1 MIVLIPTT
9 AWSKLFRVSTYV
21 CTIHSYIHGLYIN
34 VQLCMYVTTN
44 CIRALITLLS
54 TLSTRAASRR
64 RRAMRGGSYVVKS
77 AIFHSHFF
85 IHCSQR
91 AIVMQDFLLFLF
103 LILQTCAIRLLL
115 AEENT
120 FSTFLSR
127 SIEDLPAALFDENLT
142 SDGGQESNWENNVG
156 LPTASNGP
164 LADNTESQI
173 LGDERSDCIQST
185 NPPNPSRLRMRDQ
198 RNLFCIPPQEY
209 REPTITSPSSSNT
222 KKQGALLPSSA
233 LRLWPDLQQNTE
245 MTKLWIQLNTIP
257 GIDGEKNEEVCEQA
271 EESLL
276 AVARHVP
283 VCFPHPYL
291 LDSPS
296 DVVQPCRLCK

>member
-1 MIVLIPTT
+1 MYPCSSLYPLCPPERQ
-9 AWSKLFRVSTYV
+9 AAGA
-21 CTIHSYIHGLYIN
+21 GLCEAIE
-34 VQLCMYVTTN
+34 
-44 CIRALITLLS
+44 
-54 TLSTRAASRR
+54 
-64 RRAMRGGSYVVKS
+64 YVVKS
-77 AIFHSHFF
+77 AIFHLHFF

-91 AIVMQDFLLFLF
+91 AIVMQHFLLFLF
-103 LILQTCAIRLLL
+103 LILQTCANRLLL

-142 SDGGQESNWENNVG
+142 SDWGAEINWENNVG

-173 LGDERSDCIQST
+173 LGDERADCIQST

-209 REPTITSPSSSNT
+209 REPTITSPAPSLNT
-222 KKQGALLPSSA
+222 KKQGALLPSPDDKKP
-233 LRLWPDLQQNTE
+233 RLWPDLQQNTE
-245 MTKLWIQLNTIP
+245 MTRLWVQLNTIP
-257 GIDGEKNEEVCEQA
+257 GIDGEKNEEVCEKA
-271 EESLL
+271 KESLL
-276 AVARHVP
+276 AVARHIP
-283 VCFPHPYL
+283 VCFPHPYS